1 MHRGKISKIFIN
13 QRKGRIME
21 KILRKGFISLLSL
34 LMVFTTFNQFI
45 TNVAAEQEYENIAL
59 DKVVVASSAIAGNEG
74 SNAVDGKIDTKWE
87 VGNIST
93 NPSIIVDL
101 GKEESFEKITL
112 KWASNINYM
121 WLRPTKNMDKSYST
135 KRVLV
140 AMKNGKWKKIQ
151 LPAM

>member
-34 LMVFTTFNQFI
+34 LMVFTTFNQLI

-74 SNAVDGKIDTKWE
+74 SNAVDGKIVQDCQRIQKTQ
-87 VGNIST
+87 GNST
-93 NPSIIVDL
+93 FL
-101 GKEESFEKITL
+101 GSFLFVKI
-112 KWASNINYM
+112 
-121 WLRPTKNMDKSYST
+121 
-135 KRVLV
+135 
-140 AMKNGKWKKIQ
+140 
-151 LPAM
+151 

>member
-34 LMVFTTFNQFI
+34 LMVFTTFNQLI

-101 GKEESFEKITL
+101 GKEERFEKITL
-112 KWASNINYM
+112 KWASNFAF
-121 WLRPTKNMDKSYST
+121 SY
-135 KRVLV
+135 KLYYL
-140 AMKNGKWKKIQ
+140 G
-151 LPAM
+151 L

>member
-34 LMVFTTFNQFI
+34 LMVFTTFNQLI

-74 SNAVDGKIDTKWE
+74 SNAVDGKMDTKWE

-93 NPSIIVDL
+93 NPSIIVRER
-101 GKEESFEKITL
+101 GKF
-112 KWASNINYM
+112 
-121 WLRPTKNMDKSYST
+121 
-135 KRVLV
+135 
-140 AMKNGKWKKIQ
+140 
-151 LPAM
+151 

>member
-34 LMVFTTFNQFI
+34 LMVFTTFNQLI

-93 NPSIIVDL
+93 
-101 GKEESFEKITL
+101 
-112 KWASNINYM
+112 
-121 WLRPTKNMDKSYST
+121 
-135 KRVLV
+135 KRVLIV
-140 AMKNGKWKKIQ
+140 FSIEISEVYGSFPFATPLSRRRASDEIIGFVSYNSTT
-151 LPAM
+151 